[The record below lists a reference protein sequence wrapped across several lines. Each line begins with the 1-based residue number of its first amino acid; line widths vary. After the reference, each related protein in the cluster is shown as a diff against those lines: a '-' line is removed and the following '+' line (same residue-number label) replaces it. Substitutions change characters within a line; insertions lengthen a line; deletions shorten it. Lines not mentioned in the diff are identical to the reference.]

1 MAESTDSADDRGV
14 TQGAWMDMVRRSR
27 ISREIKLAM
36 LAFGSYANADGT
48 GIYCGVARLAADCG
62 ISYRTAGRYL
72 SWGRRVGLVELVK
85 RGNRRRRQADE
96 YRLIVG
102 PDLLQQVTIP
112 DPDEYRALVG
122 EIASANRADSKQR
135 QHRRAELAKGGS
147 TDTDDDR
154 RTEDGNPGDLRT
166 QGGRKND
173 APEDPSTDTRT
184 TVGTGFYGHQALG
197 STDIPDVLPPLIEEH
212 HTSIDLP
219 WVPSP
224 RRNAR
229 YHSARAR
236 EGDDAGSTD
245 NPLGDG
251 DPMGTAPWN
260 AADLRSTARQAR
272 VPGPTCDTCGAELDP
287 DGSCFICPTPI
298 PHHR

>member
-1 MAESTDSADDRGV
+1 MAESTDTADDRGV

-102 PDLLQQVTIP
+102 SDLLQRVTIP
-112 DPDEYRALVG
+112 DPDDYRALVG
-122 EIASANRADSKQR
+122 EIASANRTDSKQR
-135 QHRRAELAKGGS
+135 QRRRAELAKGGS

-154 RTEDGNPGDLRT
+154 RTEDGNAGDLRT
-166 QGGRKND
+166 QGGRRNH
-173 APEDPSTDTRT
+173 APEAPSTDTLT
-184 TVGTGFYGHQALG
+184 SVGTCFYGHEAPG
-197 STDIPDVLPPLIEEH
+197 STDIPGVLPPLIEEH

-219 WVPSP
+219 WAPPP

-236 EGDDAGSTD
+236 ESDETDPSD
-245 NPLGDG
+245 NPLGAG
-251 DPMGTAPWN
+251 DP
-260 AADLRSTARQAR
+260 RSTARQAR